1 MIDLLRDILGWGLIL
16 LGSLAVVVG
25 AVGLVRFPDFYTRLH
40 AAGVTD
46 TAGAE
51 LILFGL
57 MFMAPSWI
65 VVAKLAFISFFLFLT
80 SPVSTHAIAHAAWVV
95 GLKPMLGPDLKR
107 SDADNET
114 AYAATDEARKV
125 SAPGGNPV
133 TGDAV
138 TGHVEPG
145 GGKA

>member
-1 MIDLLRDILGWGLIL
+1 MIDLLRDILAWALIL
-16 LGSLAVVVG
+16 AGSAAVVIG

-57 MFMAPSWI
+57 MLMAPSWI
-65 VVAKLAFISFFLFLT
+65 VVAKLGFISFFLFLT

-107 SDADNET
+107 PDDDMAVAFRVDHAGVHETDA
-114 AYAATDEARKV
+114 AHAARPENT
-125 SAPGGNPV
+125 
-133 TGDAV
+133 
-138 TGHVEPG
+138 G
-145 GGKA
+145 GGV